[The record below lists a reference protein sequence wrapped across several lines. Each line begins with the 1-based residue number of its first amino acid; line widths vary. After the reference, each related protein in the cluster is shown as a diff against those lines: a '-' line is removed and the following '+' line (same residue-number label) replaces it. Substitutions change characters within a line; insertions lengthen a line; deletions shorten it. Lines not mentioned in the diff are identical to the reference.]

1 MLSAWQPQN
10 INLSITE
17 GGFMADT
24 NKSTTGTG
32 TPASSTTNNP
42 MGGQTGGQTLSASAT
57 RTAREQ
63 SPTGEREW
71 GKSTLEN
78 LEQSAK
84 KGAEKGA
91 EVIEKAKENLGEAY
105 DRASRGVTETW
116 GQAVDYT
123 RSNPG
128 TATLVAFG
136 AGIGVGLMIAS
147 SLSSR
152 SRTQR
157 IAPPVIRALSE
168 IAGELFR

>member
-1 MLSAWQPQN
+1 
-10 INLSITE
+10 
-17 GGFMADT
+17 MADT
-24 NKSTTGTG
+24 INNTPGTQTPGTTI
-32 TPASSTTNNP
+32 TPI
-42 MGGQTGGQTLSASAT
+42 GGQSSSASAT
-57 RTAREQ
+57 RTARDQ
-63 SPTGEREW
+63 SPSAENKW
-71 GKSTLEN
+71 GKSTMEN
-78 LEQSAK
+78 LEQTAK

-105 DRASRGVTETW
+105 DRASRGVTETY

-136 AGIGVGLMIAS
+136 AGVGIGLLIANS
-147 SLSSR
+147 VTSR

-157 IAPPVIRALSE
+157 IVPPVMRALSE